1 MGWACLKIAYPMAPH
16 GRVFIMSLMVQHC
29 SAMKWAI
36 FKRSH
41 RCVCRKTGTILILDG
56 KRQRSNP
63 LGMGDTQAPCS
74 NKSMWGRLKIK
85 IAPLYIAVRLRMTD
99 VLNVL
104 ALTLIT

>member
-1 MGWACLKIAYPMAPH
+1 VFVAKLASGLKFVP
-16 GRVFIMSLMVQHC
+16 SN
-29 SAMKWAI
+29 
-36 FKRSH
+36 
-41 RCVCRKTGTILILDG
+41 DG

-85 IAPLYIAVRLRMTD
+85 IPPLYIAVRLRMTD
-99 VLNVL
+99 VLNAL